1 MKVFFVRISR
11 SNFITNQQ
19 ISIKL
24 DGVLLPLFVDDA
36 DVGVSVAFYF
46 DDSFVVVVVVFLLRG
61 TKPLPDSIQIIS
73 HRWTST
79 YKIIK

>member
-46 DDSFVVVVVVFLLRG
+46 DDSFVVVVVFLLRG

>member
-1 MKVFFVRISR
+1 M
-11 SNFITNQQ
+11 
-19 ISIKL
+19 
-24 DGVLLPLFVDDA
+24 LPLFVDDA
-36 DVGVSVAFYF
+36 DVGISVAFYF
-46 DDSFVVVVVVFLLRG
+46 DDSFVVVVVVVFLLRG

>member
-1 MKVFFVRISR
+1 M
-11 SNFITNQQ
+11 
-19 ISIKL
+19 
-24 DGVLLPLFVDDA
+24 LLPLFVDDA